1 MIQPETNDSTYRRIK
16 VEVQGIVQGVGFRPY
31 VWQRAKRFQL
41 TGWVFNHSAG
51 VTIEVEGTD
60 PNVDAFLDR
69 FLESMPPLACV
80 DRWEVNEI
88 ETIRDSDF
96 VIRTSQHQPQS
107 STPVSPD
114 VSICDSCLRELVD
127 PADRRFQYPFIN
139 CTHCGPRF
147 TIIRDLPYD
156 RHRTTMQAFPM
167 CDQCQSEYDDPADR
181 RFHAQPNACH
191 DCGPM
196 IWLATHE
203 GSLTRPLEESS
214 PHTTEQVVQD
224 FHQRI
229 AAGEVIAVKGVG
241 GFHLACDATQTR
253 AIETLRQ
260 RKGRVDKP
268 LAVMVGDL
276 DQARQLAHL
285 DDQQAWL
292 LTSPQ
297 RPIVLLP
304 RRQSSPLS
312 AAVAPGNDFVGI
324 MLPYS
329 PLHQL
334 ISSTVPLVMTSGNL
348 TDEPIAISNQEA
360 LDRLGSLADAFLLH
374 DRQIQ
379 TVCDDSVV
387 RCIDGK
393 RSILIRRSRGFSPDP
408 IRLSRTGP
416 SVLAIGGEI
425 KSTFCLT
432 RDDYAYLSQHIG
444 DMGNVETL
452 STMQDQV
459 QHFQQLFGVDLQAV
473 VADMHPGYLSGQ
485 WARQLA
491 EELGLPL
498 IRVQHH
504 VAHVAALRAELRF
517 PPDARLLGCC
527 FDGTGY
533 GADGTIWGGEFLL
546 IEGKEFLRVGYL
558 NPFPLPGGDVSIKR
572 PYRIALALLHHC
584 GVDWDTRFP
593 CAAQADESERNVL
606 RKQLNSNLNCIPTS
620 SIGRLFDAVA
630 SILGV
635 RHEVSYEGQAAM
647 ELEALARSQG
657 SGQWNE
663 AFRIEIGSEVPYRW
677 NIDSLIRSCCAAAG
691 AKGGTSQ
698 WAFQFHMALAVA
710 TAETCRRLASQ
721 FGLTQVGLTGGV
733 FQNALLLELVE
744 RELQEVGLEPLSH
757 RQVPPNDGGI
767 ALGQASLAQLQVG
780 EG

>member
-1 MIQPETNDSTYRRIK
+1 M
-16 VEVQGIVQGVGFRPY
+16 
-31 VWQRAKRFQL
+31 
-41 TGWVFNHSAG
+41 H
-51 VTIEVEGTD
+51 
-60 PNVDAFLDR
+60 
-69 FLESMPPLACV
+69 M
-80 DRWEVNEI
+80 
-88 ETIRDSDF
+88 
-96 VIRTSQHQPQS
+96 
-107 STPVSPD
+107 
-114 VSICDSCLRELVD
+114 
-127 PADRRFQYPFIN
+127 
-139 CTHCGPRF
+139 
-147 TIIRDLPYD
+147 
-156 RHRTTMQAFPM
+156 FPM
-167 CDQCQSEYDDPADR
+167 CDQCRSEYNDPTDR

-191 DCGPM
+191 DCGPK
-196 IWLATHE
+196 IWFATRE
-203 GSLTRPLEESS
+203 GPLTRPPGESTPQS
-214 PHTTEQVVQD
+214 TEQVVLE

-229 AAGEVIAVKGVG
+229 ATGAVIAVKGVG
-241 GFHLACDATQTR
+241 GFHLACDATQTG

-268 LAVMVGDL
+268 LAVMVSDL
-276 DQARQLAHL
+276 EQARQLAHI

-292 LTSPQ
+292 LSSPQ
-297 RPIVLLP
+297 RPIVLLA
-304 RRQSSPLS
+304 RRQGSPL
-312 AAVAPGNDFVGI
+312 ATAVAPGNDFVGI

-360 LDRLGSLADAFLLH
+360 LDRLGSLADGFLLH

-387 RCIDGK
+387 RCVDSK

-408 IRLSRTGP
+408 IRLSQSGP
-416 SVLAIGGEI
+416 SVLAVGGEI

-459 QHFQQLFGVDLQAV
+459 QHFRQLFGVDLQAV

-491 EELGLPL
+491 EELELPL

-504 VAHVAALRAELRF
+504 VAHVAALRADLGV
-517 PPDARLLGCC
+517 PPDAKLLGCC

-533 GADGTIWGGEFLL
+533 GTDGTIWGGEFLL

-558 NPFPLPGGDVSIKR
+558 NPFPLPGGDASIKR
-572 PYRIALALLHHC
+572 PFRIALAMLHHC
-584 GVDWDTRFP
+584 GLEWDARIP
-593 CAAQADESERNVL
+593 CVAHAGQSERKL
-606 RKQLNSNLNCIPTS
+606 IRTQLDNNLNCIPTS
-620 SIGRLFDAVA
+620 SVGRLFDAVS

-657 SGQWNE
+657 SDQWNE
-663 AFRIEIGSEVPYRW
+663 AFRIDVGSEVPYRW
-677 NIDSLIRSCCAAAG
+677 NVDSLIRACCTAAG
-691 AKGGTSQ
+691 ASNRTSQ
-698 WAFQFHMALAVA
+698 LAFQFHLALAVA
-710 TAETCRRLASQ
+710 IAETSRRLASE
-721 FGLTQVGLTGGV
+721 FKLTQVGLTGGV

-757 RQVPPNDGGI
+757 RQIPPNDGGI
-767 ALGQASLAQLQVG
+767 ALGQACLAQLQLGLGQRPERVRGLDATHQEVG
-780 EG
+780 KQLA